1 MSGVERLNGSRTEH
15 RATSKPATPP
25 ERPGVT
31 PLTPDALAGGL
42 YAKRGELKGMAR
54 RHGLT
59 LDELARRASEPDA
72 SRTVSSLRRLAEARA
87 GVLLARARADATTLL
102 LSLAQSATSEETRRR
117 ACVDLLKTPAHG
129 SDDHSDAADDDPA
142 HDEGASASL
151 LGLLERL
158 GERTREDAGGRS

>member
-1 MSGVERLNGSRTEH
+1 MSGTERLNGKHADHPTTPKR
-15 RATSKPATPP
+15 PTPP
-25 ERPGVT
+25 ERPKVT

-42 YAKRGELKGMAR
+42 YAKRGELKALAR

-72 SRTVSSLRRLAEARA
+72 ARTVSSLRRLAEARA
-87 GVLLARARADATTLL
+87 GVLLARARSDAATLL

-129 SDDHSDAADDDPA
+129 S
-142 HDEGASASL
+142 ASL

-158 GERTREDAGGRS
+158 GERSREEEGERS